1 MLYRNERVLVWYFGF
16 GKLNLCQHS
25 TSKVGFLLLLSNME
39 GIEALLVE
47 AEALP
52 LVKGGGRGSP
62 RELQLIVELATQW

>member
-1 MLYRNERVLVWYFGF
+1 MVFWVW
-16 GKLNLCQHS
+16 KIDLCQH
-25 TSKVGFLLLLSNME
+25 SKVGFLLLLSNME

-52 LVKGGGRGSP
+52 LVNGGGKGSP

>member
-1 MLYRNERVLVWYFGF
+1 MLYRNARVCWCYFGF

-25 TSKVGFLLLLSNME
+25 EVGFILLSNME

-52 LVKGGGRGSP
+52 LVSGGGRGSP

>member
-25 TSKVGFLLLLSNME
+25 KVGFLLLLSNME
-39 GIEALLVE
+39 GIEALLAE

-52 LVKGGGRGSP
+52 LINGGGRGSP
-62 RELQLIVELATQW
+62 RELQLIVELATKW